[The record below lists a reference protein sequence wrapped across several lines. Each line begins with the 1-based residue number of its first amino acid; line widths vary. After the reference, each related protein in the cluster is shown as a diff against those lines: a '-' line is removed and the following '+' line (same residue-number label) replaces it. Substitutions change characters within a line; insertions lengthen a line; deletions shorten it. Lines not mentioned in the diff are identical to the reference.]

1 MLLTHIELIAETSC
15 GIQYFGELEDHYYRG
30 NEVKL
35 YEHQVD
41 ALFAMFWHKE
51 PDIKYYMCTINKT
64 FAKPGHDMIQY
75 TTDNL
80 LDYIDPN
87 NDTLMIRLADARL
100 HIECRIML
108 GTDKRATITTSWS
121 EFCRRA
127 NIREG
132 DICAFHFRVTSKR
145 HVFLPC
151 TASRSTI
158 EDTAVPV

>member
-1 MLLTHIELIAETSC
+1 
-15 GIQYFGELEDHYYRG
+15 
-30 NEVKL
+30 
-35 YEHQVD
+35 
-41 ALFAMFWHKE
+41 MFWHKE

-75 TTDNL
+75 TKDNL

-121 EFCRRA
+121 EFCRCA

-145 HVFLPC
+145 RVFLPC